1 MIQQDLRCQSQAL
14 YSGPHL
20 RNHFDWTLP
29 NCSLMETTKAI
40 KILLN
45 QSQSGSECQAL
56 PKCDRVKYV
65 PSSIQKYL
73 KTNNETLNY
82 TRVYIKY
89 QELEVENHLIYISY
103 EFVNLLGELG
113 GILGLT
119 LGFSGASLL
128 AFAQKNVCVK
138 CSH

>member
-29 NCSLMETTKAI
+29 NCSLRETTEAF

-45 QSQSGSECQAL
+45 QSRPRSECQAL
-56 PKCDRVKYV
+56 PKCGRVKYV

-73 KTNNETLNY
+73 KTKNETWNDAWIQ
-82 TRVYIKY
+82 IKY

-103 EFVNLLGELG
+103 DFGNLLGEVG

-119 LGFSGASLL
+119 LGLSGASML
-128 AFAQKNVCVK
+128 AFAQKNLCVK